1 MRYSNNLL
9 GSDIMDDHGKNS
21 ELDIS
26 TLSEALERPYS
37 DIASEISHL
46 HKLSNMIR
54 RASKEHQAMKMKNF
68 QIKDEDKD
76 IERMLLDVFKHYI
89 GDQFHNASDVIQQ
102 RLAEAMVLRR
112 KRILYRRHRQE
123 AAAKLLN
130 TGLEI
135 SKTLPEPQQQ
145 ASTAQVD
152 PTQEDKQ
159 KIRAAEPVVAPSE
172 IQSATTLQADKFKKA
187 ATSPSVGSA
196 MTIALS
202 GLETLRFPAAPG
214 ANAKRKYEQLKKE
227 RLAAYQTALD
237 KLDKD
242 SEINSPFDGQT
253 SRAIAEND
261 LKVTLE
267 ADIQALEE
275 VTCPYCLEAL
285 PATEAWDHR
294 KWR

>member
-1 MRYSNNLL
+1 MS
-9 GSDIMDDHGKNS
+9 GHGKNP
-21 ELDIS
+21 ELDVPA
-26 TLSEALERPYS
+26 LANALERPYS
-37 DIASEISHL
+37 DIASEITHL

-54 RASKEHQAMKMKNF
+54 RASKEHQALKMKNF
-68 QIKDEDKD
+68 QIKDEDRD
-76 IERMLLDVFKHYI
+76 IERLLLDIFKHYI
-89 GDQFHNASDVIQQ
+89 GDQFHNASKVIQQ

-123 AAAKLLN
+123 AAAKLPN
-130 TGLEI
+130 TSLEI
-135 SKTLPEPQQQ
+135 SNTLPQPQQQ
-145 ASTAQVD
+145 ASATQVD
-152 PTQEDKQ
+152 PLQGDKQ

-172 IQSATTLQADKFKKA
+172 IQSATTLQPDKFKKA

-202 GLETLRFPAAPG
+202 SLETLSFPAAPG

-227 RLAAYQTALD
+227 RLAAHQTALD

-242 SEINSPFDGQT
+242 SEINPPYDRPN

-261 LKVTLE
+261 LKVILE

-285 PATEAWDHR
+285 PAIEAWDHR